1 MYRKIALYMGLF
13 TALYLI
19 FRFLLPLVIPF
30 VVAAVVAILYYPFI
44 RKIFQKC
51 SLWEHNTGQK
61 KRLLAIAVVVFYA
74 VILIV
79 CMVLI
84 GYLCAEAKNILL
96 NYPFYEAKA
105 LCLMRKCCCQMDVWF
120 QMRSGVCFAY
130 LENWMTIMKES
141 VAGRS
146 AGIGIVSQ
154 MTLFSVQTVER
165 FFGFLFAFIVTII
178 ATFFLILDY
187 EQIRE
192 RLLQNDIGR
201 NICNIVTS
209 CKHTLKTYIKAQ
221 GRIMLLDGIVCT
233 IAFCLIG
240 QPYYVFL
247 GPLTAVVDAL
257 PILGA
262 GIILIPY
269 VLYLIFTG
277 SFGKAVIIG
286 IAYVCCVVI
295 RQITEPKMIGKQI
308 GLRPI
313 YTIMSMYIG
322 FRLFG
327 VAGFLLGPI
336 GVLIVRQV
344 VLLANKE

>member
-1 MYRKIALYMGLF
+1 MYRKFALYAGLF
-13 TALYLI
+13 IVLYLG

-30 VVAAVVAILYYPFI
+30 VIAGIVAVLYYPFI
-44 RKIFQKC
+44 RKLFQKW
-51 SLWEHNTGQK
+51 SLWEQNTRK
-61 KRLLAIAVVVFYA
+61 KKGLLAVAVLIFYA
-74 VILIV
+74 VILIL
-79 CMVLI
+79 CLGLI
-84 GYLCAEAKNILL
+84 GYLCAEGKSILL

-105 LCLMRKCCCQMDVWF
+105 LCLMKKCCCQMDIWF
-120 QMRSGVCFAY
+120 QMRSGACFAY
-130 LENWMTIMKES
+130 LENWMDVLKES
-141 VAGRS
+141 VTDRS
-146 AGIGIVSQ
+146 TGIGIVSR
-154 MTLFSVQTVER
+154 MTAFSMQAAER
-165 FFGFLFAFIVTII
+165 FFGFVFALIVTII

-240 QPYYVFL
+240 QPYYLFL
-247 GPLTAVVDAL
+247 GPVTAVVDAL

-269 VLYLIFTG
+269 TLYLIFTG

-322 FRLFG
+322 FQLFG
-327 VAGFLLGPI
+327 VIGFLLGPI
-336 GVLIVRQV
+336 GVLIARQV